1 MSAAPRQYAVVDSN
15 SSVVVDWMVCYD
27 DGEALEQFA
36 EKRFDAAVHSLY
48 QLREVPIPII
58 REGDDTDA
66 EGTEA
71 PG

>member
-1 MSAAPRQYAVVDSN
+1 
-15 SSVVVDWMVCYD
+15 MVCYD